1 MILAPGAFRLL
12 LALAVMASHVSRW
25 EIGRLAVLLFF
36 FLSGYWV
43 TQIWSSKFSM
53 SRLGAFYGARY
64 FRIAPMYLLV
74 IVVAA
79 AVTGA
84 PVLLH
89 NLTLLGVATIGEDPT
104 GVSWSLDIELQ
115 FYILIPFLITLV
127 AASPRGAVALCVAAP
142 LLGWLVLQPMGL
154 VTLAQYLPAFMLGM
168 FTSTRKYAPGRR
180 VALASLAVFGIVT
193 MTLALLPPTFALLD
207 KLQPN
212 FVDQDIFAFIWM
224 LPLLPYVAHSLTL
237 KSSRLDRHLGNLS
250 YPLYLVHV
258 PVISWIV
265 SHLGEG
271 SMAKLIGGGL
281 SCAIAVAIYV
291 LVDRPVDAVRLRI
304 FEPSAP
310 VPPESRSKSASS

>member
-25 EIGRLAVLLFF
+25 EVGRLAVLLFF

-43 TQIWSSKFSM
+43 TRIWSSKFSM
-53 SRLGAFYGARY
+53 NRLGAFYGARY
-64 FRIAPMYLLV
+64 FRVAPMYLLV
-74 IVVAA
+74 MTVAA
-79 AVTGA
+79 LLTSA

-89 NLTLLGVATIGEDPT
+89 NLTLLGVATVGEDPT

-115 FYILIPFLITLV
+115 FYLLVPFLVTLAAAAPTAAVMLCAV
-127 AASPRGAVALCVAAP
+127 AA

-168 FTSTRKYAPGRR
+168 FTSTRKYAPGRLVALSSLATFTVVT
-180 VALASLAVFGIVT
+180 VALALFPA
-193 MTLALLPPTFALLD
+193 TLKLLD

-212 FVDQDIFAFIWM
+212 FLDQDIFAFLWM
-224 LPLLPYVAHSLTL
+224 LPLLPYIAHSLTL
-237 KSSRLDRHLGNLS
+237 KSGPLDRHLGNLS

-258 PVISWIV
+258 PVISWMV
-265 SHLGEG
+265 EHLGEG
-271 SMAKLIGGGL
+271 QAAKLMAGGL
-281 SCAIAVAIYV
+281 SCAVALALYI
-291 LVDRPVDAVRLRI
+291 LFDRPVDSIRLRI

-310 VPPESRSKSASS
+310 VPPGSHSKNASS